1 MIPYMGHNN
10 AIDRYIWRAVPFS
23 LLLHLLLGV
32 WFVKGLTVMRQVPAP
47 LVISVELRE
56 APPPPRSQPEAMSR
70 EPVFRRM
77 AAPVIRVKA
86 PVIRQPSPQLP
97 IVSRQAP
104 PAVDVPEAAVEAQP
118 HPHPLAQAAVV
129 RPADLPKRAASMP
142 ALSGKADAK
151 VVRPVEQAA
160 PVKDSG
166 RAETVAKAYFSRVR
180 SHLERNKEYPALA
193 LRGRIEGTVT
203 VRFTIR
209 NDGSVG
215 SAGIVKSSG
224 YNLLDQSALRTVHI
238 SAPFPNPPE
247 TPGSRETSVS
257 VPLVYKMD
265 L

>member
-10 AIDRYIWRAVPFS
+10 AIDRYFWRAVPLS

-32 WFVKGLTVMRQVPAP
+32 WFARGITVMRQVATPQ
-47 LVISVELRE
+47 VISVELRE
-56 APPPPRSQPEAMSR
+56 APPSPRPPPAARPR
-70 EPVFRRM
+70 EPALRPM
-77 AAPVIRVKA
+77 AAPVVRAKA
-86 PVIRQPSPQLP
+86 PVIRPPSPQLP
-97 IVSRQAP
+97 NVSRQVP
-104 PAVDVPEAAVEAQP
+104 PAVHVPEAPVEAP
-118 HPHPLAQAAVV
+118 LHPLAQAAVV
-129 RPADLPKRAASMP
+129 RPTDMHKMATSMP
-142 ALSGKADAK
+142 ALTVKADAK
-151 VVRPVEQAA
+151 VVRPVEQAVPA
-160 PVKDSG
+160 KDTG
-166 RAETVAKAYFSRVR
+166 RAEAVAKAYFSRVR

-193 LRGRIEGTVT
+193 LRGRLEGTVT

-247 TPGSRETSVS
+247 TPGFRETSVS